1 MRAYFG
7 LRTVLFSIVASPQQ
21 RESAKEVKMNY
32 QPLQQT
38 SEAASALKAAYPEP
52 APRPVYL
59 TVEQFSQRNP
69 AFTPAALRNLI
80 FKADERQSTKGTI
93 PGNGLIEAG
102 AIVRVGR
109 KVLIVESRFFDWVES
124 QQERRAA

>member
-1 MRAYFG
+1 MQAQ
-7 LRTVLFSIVASPQQ
+7 TAQH
-21 RESAKEVKMNY
+21 
-32 QPLQQT
+32 T
-38 SEAASALKAAYPEP
+38 SETAAAIKAAYPEI
-52 APRPVYL
+52 PRPVYL

-102 AIVRVGR
+102 AIVRIGR

>member
-1 MRAYFG
+1 MDAK
-7 LRTVLFSIVASPQQ
+7 TEQHTSI
-21 RESAKEVKMNY
+21 
-32 QPLQQT
+32 T
-38 SEAASALKAAYPEP
+38 AAALNAAFPEP
-52 APRPVYL
+52 TPRPAYL

-93 PGNGLIEAG
+93 PGNGLIESG
-102 AIVRVGR
+102 AIVRLGR

-124 QQERRAA
+124 QQSGRAA

>member
-1 MRAYFG
+1 
-7 LRTVLFSIVASPQQ
+7 
-21 RESAKEVKMNY
+21 MNY
-32 QPLQQT
+32 QTAQQT
-38 SEAASALKAAYPEP
+38 SNTAAALKAAYPEL

-59 TVEQFSQRNP
+59 TVEQFSQRNQ

>member
-1 MRAYFG
+1 MHTQTTQHISNAG
-7 LRTVLFSIVASPQQ
+7 SVLH
-21 RESAKEVKMNY
+21 
-32 QPLQQT
+32 T
-38 SEAASALKAAYPEP
+38 TYPEL
-52 APRPVYL
+52 APRPVYV

-93 PGNGLIEAG
+93 PGNGLLEAG
-102 AIVRVGR
+102 AIVRLGR

>member
-1 MRAYFG
+1 M
-7 LRTVLFSIVASPQQ
+7 
-21 RESAKEVKMNY
+21 
-32 QPLQQT
+32 QT
-38 SEAASALKAAYPEP
+38 QTAQHISNNAAALKAAYPELT
-52 APRPVYL
+52 PRPIYS

-69 AFTPAALRNLI
+69 AFTPHALRNLI

-124 QQERRAA
+124 QQSGRAA

>member
-1 MRAYFG
+1 
-7 LRTVLFSIVASPQQ
+7 
-21 RESAKEVKMNY
+21 MNL
-32 QPLQQT
+32 QTTQQT
-38 SEAASALKAAYPEP
+38 SNTAAVLKAANPEP
-52 APRPVYL
+52 ASRPVYL

-93 PGNGLIEAG
+93 PGNGLIESG
-102 AIVRVGR
+102 AIVRLGR

>member
-1 MRAYFG
+1 MHIQTA
-7 LRTVLFSIVASPQQ
+7 
-21 RESAKEVKMNY
+21 
-32 QPLQQT
+32 QQT
-38 SEAASALKAAYPEP
+38 SETATALKAAYPAP
-52 APRPVYL
+52 TPRPVYL

-109 KVLIVESRFFDWVES
+109 KVLIVESRFFDWVDA
-124 QQERRAA
+124 QQIGRAA

>member
-1 MRAYFG
+1 MQ
-7 LRTVLFSIVASPQQ
+7 I
-21 RESAKEVKMNY
+21 
-32 QPLQQT
+32 QT
-38 SEAASALKAAYPEP
+38 TQHTSNTAAALKAAYPEP
-52 APRPVYL
+52 APRQIYS

-80 FKADERQSTKGTI
+80 FKADERESTKGKI
-93 PGNGLIEAG
+93 PGNGLIQAG

-124 QQERRAA
+124 QQLGRAV

>member
-1 MRAYFG
+1 
-7 LRTVLFSIVASPQQ
+7 
-21 RESAKEVKMNY
+21 MNY
-32 QPLQQT
+32 QTAQQT
-38 SEAASALKAAYPEP
+38 SNTAAALKAPFPEST
-52 APRPVYL
+52 PRQVYL

-80 FKADERQSTKGTI
+80 FKADERHSTRGTI